1 MLSTDGFANSY
12 KNEAEFKKTCQDY
25 YDMIKQHGPSAVDA
39 NLKAWLEETSELG
52 CGDDISAML
61 GTPFEKP
68 GEFPLAFHFYYAD
81 VRKRSIILVLAI
93 FLYRMDG
100 IIIVTANKNG

>member
-52 CGDDISAML
+52 CGDDITLLMAYFDKIDDAVES
-61 GTPFEKP
+61 EV
-68 GEFPLAFHFYYAD
+68 D
-81 VRKRSIILVLAI
+81 
-93 FLYRMDG
+93 
-100 IIIVTANKNG
+100 NGDEAE